1 MFCFRNKNTFDSSER
16 RRSSRKREDKSYVE
30 SPDIVIEEDY
40 VSKPS
45 PAKKPNLGNGPSGG
59 PEAKTKEVEGSKLG
73 HTNGIEM
80 ESDGEEEEE
89 NLPLVPTVQVTSAL
103 LSFAVFCF
111 LLRE

>member
-1 MFCFRNKNTFDSSER
+1 M
-16 RRSSRKREDKSYVE
+16 
-30 SPDIVIEEDY
+30 IEEDY

-80 ESDGEEEEE
+80 ESDGEEEE

-111 LLRE
+111 LFSE